1 MAAVFALG
9 AAASAGYFYSVTAKP
24 PPAAVQAAAPA
35 PQPIVIQLVQPPAQA
50 ASAGAVVPV
59 QGATAGAGGVA
70 DSTEW
75 VLVGPPAPDQ
85 VVASPTLL
93 RPVEVTV
100 VPQALTQGVDSG
112 STPAAPRPKRADSPA
127 AASGVKINL
136 NTATQAELESL
147 PQVGPSMAK
156 RIMEYRAANGPF
168 RSVKDLD
175 KVKGIGEKTLAKLTP
190 LVTVDAAVPER

>member
-24 PPAAVQAAAPA
+24 PPATVQAAP
-35 PQPIVIQLVQPPAQA
+35 PVQPPIVIQLVQPPAPA
-50 ASAGAVVPV
+50 APGTWPLHAQGTSAGVAGVV
-59 QGATAGAGGVA
+59 A
-70 DSTEW
+70 SNEW

-85 VVASPTLL
+85 VASPTLL

-100 VPQALTQGVDSG
+100 VPQALTQSVDSG
-112 STPAAPRPKRADSPA
+112 NTPAAPKPKRADSPA

-168 RSVKDLD
+168 RAVKDLD
-175 KVKGIGEKTLAKLTP
+175 KVKGIGEKTLAKLMP